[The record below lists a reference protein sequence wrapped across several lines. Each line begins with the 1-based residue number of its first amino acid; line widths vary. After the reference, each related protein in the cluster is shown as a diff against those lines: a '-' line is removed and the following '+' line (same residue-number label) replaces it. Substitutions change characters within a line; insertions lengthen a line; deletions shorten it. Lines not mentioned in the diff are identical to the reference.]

1 VGQPH
6 PYHAILAW
14 LSPRIAR
21 RPKGADI
28 GTLSEHRAGSRTGG
42 RELVTAVHVRL
53 KAYPGDVLS
62 NRKTL
67 ARPYGNGNC
76 VCLATLSYV
85 WTRWAVVNLEEKM
98 EDQKEQDRIRRRAYE
113 LWERQ
118 GSPEGR
124 AEEFWELAKTSLAE
138 ETSEISTDEKTAGTD
153 PGRDAQAGR

>member
-1 VGQPH
+1 
-6 PYHAILAW
+6 
-14 LSPRIAR
+14 
-21 RPKGADI
+21 
-28 GTLSEHRAGSRTGG
+28 
-42 RELVTAVHVRL
+42 
-53 KAYPGDVLS
+53 
-62 NRKTL
+62 
-67 ARPYGNGNC
+67 
-76 VCLATLSYV
+76 
-85 WTRWAVVNLEEKM
+85 M